1 MSSLLA
7 FDFWALVLTY
17 AGIMAVFVLGLQLQ
31 VGDTGLLNFGHVGFM
46 AIGAYGTGLMVT
58 NGVPLLLAI
67 PLAVLIAAIAGVLI
81 GIPTLR
87 LRGDY
92 FAIVTIAAGEILRII
107 IMNSQDV
114 TGGTLGLRG
123 ASGSWGRRGTWKG
136 VPGWFHDT
144 FGINQ
149 KVPLLILTWL
159 TALIV
164 ALFLRHLGKSPW
176 RRALRAVRENEDAA
190 SAVGKNVFK
199 LKLQSLGIGA
209 GIAGLS
215 GVLFT
220 LYQTSLYPDNFLPIV
235 TFIGFAILILGGMGS
250 YFGVIVGSIVIG
262 FIIAGARFLDLPI
275 DGDKLAAV
283 QYMVVGLIIMAI
295 MAFRPQGLFGKKEE
309 LHLDG

>member
-136 VPGWFHDT
+136 VPGWFNDT

-149 KVPLLILTWL
+149 KVPLLVLTWL

>member
-123 ASGSWGRRGTWKG
+123 ASGSWGR
-136 VPGWFHDT
+136 PGGST
-144 FGINQ
+144 
-149 KVPLLILTWL
+149 TRSAS
-159 TALIV
+159 T
-164 ALFLRHLGKSPW
+164 
-176 RRALRAVRENEDAA
+176 RRCR
-190 SAVGKNVFK
+190 S
-199 LKLQSLGIGA
+199 S
-209 GIAGLS
+209 S
-215 GVLFT
+215 
-220 LYQTSLYPDNFLPIV
+220 
-235 TFIGFAILILGGMGS
+235 
-250 YFGVIVGSIVIG
+250 
-262 FIIAGARFLDLPI
+262 
-275 DGDKLAAV
+275 
-283 QYMVVGLIIMAI
+283 
-295 MAFRPQGLFGKKEE
+295 
-309 LHLDG
+309 

>member
-1 MSSLLA
+1 MSGLLS
-7 FDFWALVLTY
+7 FNFWVSVLTY
-17 AGIMAVFVLGLQLQ
+17 AGIYAVFVLGLQIQ
-31 VGDTGLLNFGHVGFM
+31 VGDTGLLNFGHVAFM

-58 NGVPLLLAI
+58 NGVPLLVAI
-67 PLAVLIAAIAGVLI
+67 PIAVLIAAIAGVLI

-107 IMNSQDV
+107 IMNRQDE
-114 TGGTLGLRG
+114 TGGTLGLRH
-123 ASGSWGRRGTWKG
+123 ASGSWQKQHRVFANWIG
-136 VPGWFHDT
+136 VD
-144 FGINQ
+144 ID
-149 KVPLLILTWL
+149 VPLLVLTW
-159 TALIV
+159 IV
-164 ALFLRHLGKSPW
+164 AIAIALFLRHLAKSPW

-209 GIAGLS
+209 GIAGIS

-220 LYQTSLYPDNFLPIV
+220 LYQNSLYPENFEPIY
-235 TFIGFAILILGGMGS
+235 TFVGFAILILGGLGS
-250 YFGVIVGSIVIG
+250 YFGVILGSILIG
-262 FIIAGARFLDLPI
+262 FIIAGARFFDLPI

-283 QYMVVGLIIMAI
+283 QYIIIGLIIMAM
-295 MAFRPQGLFGKKEE
+295 MAFRPQGLLGKKEE